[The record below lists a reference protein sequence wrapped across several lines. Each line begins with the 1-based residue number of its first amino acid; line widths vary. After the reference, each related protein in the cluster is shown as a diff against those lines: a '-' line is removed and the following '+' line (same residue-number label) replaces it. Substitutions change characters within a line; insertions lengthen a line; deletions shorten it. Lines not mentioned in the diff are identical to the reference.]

1 MQQLQEHASSAQYRR
16 GAASSYFSSPNQT
29 ALARA
34 AGKQKEVR
42 RSVCMYGSCACMY
55 ACMYGGFF

>member
-42 RSVCMYGSCACMY
+42 RSVCMYVRWIIL
-55 ACMYGGFF
+55 